1 MSNRPRYERRLR
13 DSAIEQLLQ
22 ILNDAGQITS
32 QQWQAASEASTYS
45 VRHLKRIMKTHVEG
59 AAQEGSYTLGENEI
73 TAIYLAGGRL
83 KQAHRHLLAE
93 GIELP
98 SARHFS
104 RIAHAQLGSV
114 ILGYARGGERLARTI
129 HVTVPFEEEHRGQ
142 TYELDHTELPIW
154 IIPRGRTIQA
164 VRPWLTVAIDRQTR
178 YVVGWVITIGRPSA
192 AEVAACIAQ
201 GCMFRQAPD
210 GKTMVGGVPERVVW
224 DRGLEFLAASI
235 TEMCQRQR
243 IMPFPLPAYTP
254 EGKARLERFWRFL
267 KEDCLSD
274 LPGYIDSH
282 KDLAGK
288 PTTTHRLLGEKE
300 FVRILE
306 EWLSDY
312 VTAHVVST
320 MGVTPLGAWQR
331 DQTPLRTVPSEVL
344 WQDFLVSKAKVK
356 VSKNGVRFDTIDFVA
371 PELTDYVGRHVEI
384 RYLPHDRTFIEVFAD
399 GAHVCTAWPRH
410 ALDADTRQEVI
421 AHRSTSV
428 SEAKKWGRASSRRRY
443 AGHDESY
450 PMEQD
455 KRGRLRVKEASNDS
469 DLVGDVE
476 DAFPD
481 EADPLPGPGI
491 GQGRMF

>member
-13 DSAIEQLLQ
+13 DNAIEELIQ
-22 ILNDAGQITS
+22 ILDNTGQITS

-45 VRHLKRIMKTHVEG
+45 VRHLKRTLAKRVAGTS
-59 AAQEGSYTLGENEI
+59 QEATYELGEKEI
-73 TAIYLAGGRL
+73 AAIYLASGRL
-83 KQAHRHLLAE
+83 TQAHRHLLAQ

-98 SARHFS
+98 SPRHFS

-114 ILGYARGGERLARTI
+114 ILGYARGGEKLARTI
-129 HVTVPFEEEHRGQ
+129 HVTVPFDQEHRGQ

-154 IIPRGRTIQA
+154 IIPRGNSIQA
-164 VRPWLTVAIDRQTR
+164 VRPWLTVAIDRETR
-178 YVVGWVITIGRPSA
+178 YVIGWVITIGRPSA
-192 AEVAACIAQ
+192 VEVAACIAQ
-201 GCMFRQAPD
+201 GCMSRLAPD
-210 GKTMVGGVPERVVW
+210 GETAVGGVPERVVW
-224 DRGLEFLAASI
+224 DRGLEFLAESI

-243 IMPFPLPAYTP
+243 IMTFPLPAYTP

-267 KEDCLSD
+267 KEDCLSE

-300 FVRILE
+300 FLRILE
-306 EWLSDY
+306 KWLTDY
-312 VTAHVVST
+312 VTTHVVST
-320 MGVTPLGAWQR
+320 MGTTPLGAWRR
-331 DQTPLRTVPSEVL
+331 DQTPLRTAPSEVL

-399 GAHVCTAWPRH
+399 GKHVCTAWPRH

-421 AHRSTSV
+421 SHRSTSI
-428 SEAKKWGRASSRRRY
+428 SEAKKWGKSSNRRRY

-455 KRGRLRVKEASNDS
+455 KRGKLTVKQASNDTELS
-469 DLVGDVE
+469 RAVE

-481 EADPLPGPGI
+481 DADLFPEPGI